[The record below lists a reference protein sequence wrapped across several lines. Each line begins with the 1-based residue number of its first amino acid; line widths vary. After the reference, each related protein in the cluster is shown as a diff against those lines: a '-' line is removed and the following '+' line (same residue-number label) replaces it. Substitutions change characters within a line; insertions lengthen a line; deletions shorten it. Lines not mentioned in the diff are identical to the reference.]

1 MDTEKRA
8 FTLSEILITIGIIGV
23 VAALTIPT
31 LIQNSNSKKFVNHFK
46 KLLST
51 LNQAAIGA
59 HAQYDMDYSL
69 LSSINADSSC
79 ANDTLAGGQYTLCGL
94 LNNTLA
100 GHTYV
105 GKYGSVKGAN
115 GSTSYTATVKSFS
128 INNFLFFSF
137 SDGAFVAFNPN
148 ATGCGVGVGQVITTE
163 MLTDGK
169 LKNCLGFIDVN
180 GPTPPNTEISC
191 AEGTTVIS
199 ANTTCKVT
207 NASMG
212 DIFPIVFHDGSVEP
226 ATNASLSAF
235 LGGNGKEVKDDES
248 DEVAAPIKKI
258 LFKGKE
264 YEYKNG
270 KYITE
275 DANGNYVDG
284 MGNVYT
290 KNSDGNYV
298 GNDQNVYDKDMNVI
312 GQTKNGYWFDYKGDV
327 YVRPIENGKYK
338 GQGGMTYTPTS
349 DGNYNR
355 SDGAVLDSNFNILG
369 QNKNNSWY
377 DYKNGFFV
385 KEDSNG
391 NYVDSSGKVY
401 EKNSDGNYVNNN
413 TYYDKDMNIVG
424 EYYNGYW
431 FDNKGGLFVRET
443 GDGTYKGHS
452 MTYTKNEDGF
462 YVRSDRNV
470 YDEDFNLIGR

>member
-59 HAQYDMDYSL
+59 HAKYDMDYSL

-148 ATGCGVGVGQVITTE
+148 ATGCGVGVGQVLTTE

-180 GPTPPNTEISC
+180 GPTPPNKEVACNTASQT
-191 AEGTTVIS
+191 ALDPS
-199 ANTTCKVT
+199 ATCDVART
-207 NASMG
+207 GSQIG
-212 DIFPIVFHDGSVEP
+212 DVYPIVFHDGVVEP
-226 ATNASLSAF
+226 ASNAAKMVLTR
-235 LGGNGKEVKDDES
+235 GK
-248 DEVAAPIKKI
+248 
-258 LFKGKE
+258 
-264 YEYKNG
+264 
-270 KYITE
+270 
-275 DANGNYVDG
+275 
-284 MGNVYT
+284 
-290 KNSDGNYV
+290 
-298 GNDQNVYDKDMNVI
+298 
-312 GQTKNGYWFDYKGDV
+312 
-327 YVRPIENGKYK
+327 
-338 GQGGMTYTPTS
+338 
-349 DGNYNR
+349 
-355 SDGAVLDSNFNILG
+355 
-369 QNKNNSWY
+369 
-377 DYKNGFFV
+377 
-385 KEDSNG
+385 
-391 NYVDSSGKVY
+391 
-401 EKNSDGNYVNNN
+401 
-413 TYYDKDMNIVG
+413 
-424 EYYNGYW
+424 
-431 FDNKGGLFVRET
+431 
-443 GDGTYKGHS
+443 
-452 MTYTKNEDGF
+452 
-462 YVRSDRNV
+462 
-470 YDEDFNLIGR
+470 